1 MASQIDYQNPL
12 GLLISSSV
20 RMSIGH
26 FTSWYLVSQNTST
39 DLFPYELLWH

>member
-1 MASQIDYQNPL
+1 MDYQYPL

-26 FTSWYLVSQNTST
+26 FTSWSLVSQNTST
-39 DLFPYELLWH
+39 HFFPYELLWH